1 MKNEEL
7 LVKRALEGETIDTK
21 KGFFKKINLSSLR
34 KELDKLSESEW
45 VKLCHMSSNG
55 SFYGFGCLE
64 LTEKPDEIEDF
75 FAGLLEARNLWESEE
90 DEKLFFYSLELG
102 HRERYIPKRYW
113 EKYAN
118 NYKDKDGKSHF
129 GLYTSFYLTERDDI
143 AKRIIESVHSS
154 RKVYEYAIEII
165 EED

>member
-1 MKNEEL
+1 M
-7 LVKRALEGETIDTK
+7 
-21 KGFFKKINLSSLR
+21 
-34 KELDKLSESEW
+34 
-45 VKLCHMSSNG
+45 
-55 SFYGFGCLE
+55 
-64 LTEKPDEIEDF
+64 
-75 FAGLLEARNLWESEE
+75 WESEE